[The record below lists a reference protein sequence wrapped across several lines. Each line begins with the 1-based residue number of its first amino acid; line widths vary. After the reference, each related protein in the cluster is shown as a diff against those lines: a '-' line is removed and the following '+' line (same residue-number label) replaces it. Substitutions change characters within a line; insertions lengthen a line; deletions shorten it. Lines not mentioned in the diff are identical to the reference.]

1 MFSIYAS
8 LHSDSSFDENDMLSS
23 SDEDNDDYK
32 NHDTNYHTTDWNVSV
47 VANETVICDKD
58 MRCIYKMT
66 QDDSDAKIMSDI
78 DTDEKLSS
86 TNAIDDENHLTV
98 WAFIFYHYYKWQLF
112 TYLRYFIKF
121 CKGLSVCQSVSPTT
135 TATYFD
141 TWHFVWKI
149 LGMFVL

>member
-1 MFSIYAS
+1 MSYSLVCEKKNTMFSIYAS

-32 NHDTNYHTTDWNVSV
+32 NHDTNYHTTDGNVSV

-98 WAFIFYHYYKWQLF
+98 
-112 TYLRYFIKF
+112 
-121 CKGLSVCQSVSPTT
+121 
-135 TATYFD
+135 
-141 TWHFVWKI
+141 
-149 LGMFVL
+149 